1 MSAQPSNPATAT
13 VHPLPNARFSRRVM
27 VEDRALADLTRWVKF
42 SPEPETGLQNFT
54 PALVSE
60 FQDVLDSLTRTTGSS
75 HEIPPYTV
83 LQSTHPEFFSVGG
96 DLRFFRQCIEVAD
109 AARLRDYSM
118 KCLNLMYAWA
128 TRLNAYNTSI
138 ALVEGRA
145 LGGGFEMALSCD
157 YVIAEARSTFAF
169 PEIMFG
175 LFPCTGAMGLL
186 TSRVGAREAERMMTN
201 NRIYTAA
208 ELLEM
213 NVIDEI
219 CKDGQGELAVEK
231 FVATHKTRQRAR
243 FKVQQSRYR
252 NAPLNFDEGVM
263 VVEDWV
269 ELAMSLTPQE
279 IRNME
284 MLIMLQQ
291 SDPAMKQRVA

>member
-1 MSAQPSNPATAT
+1 MSALPSHPGTAT
-13 VHPLPNARFSRRVM
+13 VYPHPNARFSRRIM

-42 SPEPETGLQNFT
+42 SPDAETGLQNFT
-54 PALVSE
+54 SSLVVE
-60 FQDVLDSLTRTTGSS
+60 LQDVLDSLTRTTGSNK
-75 HEIPPYTV
+75 EIPPYTV

-96 DLRFFRQCIEVAD
+96 DLQFFRKCIEVTD
-109 AARLRDYSM
+109 AARLRAYSM
-118 KCLNLMYAWA
+118 NCLNLMYAWA

-208 ELLEM
+208 ELLDM
-213 NVIDEI
+213 NVIDEM

-231 FVATHKTRQRAR
+231 FIATHKARQKAR

-252 NAPLNFDEGVM
+252 NAPLDFDEAVL

-279 IRNME
+279 IRSME

-291 SDPAMKQRVA
+291 SDPAIKQRAA